1 MFEVIKNAAINAA
14 KQVVKFAGTK
24 AGKGTL
30 IGAGAVGV
38 GLTVAKI
45 FGKDDEDPKTE
56 FEVVNEK
63 PAEEAEAAEETEDE
77 AKTETE
83 E

>member
-45 FGKDDEDPKTE
+45 FGKDDEEPKAE
-56 FEVVNEK
+56 FEAPNEE
-63 PAEEAEAAEETEDE
+63 PAEAEAAEETEDE

>member
-45 FGKDDEDPKTE
+45 FGKNDEEPKTE
-56 FEVVNEK
+56 PETTNEA
-63 PAEEAEAAEETEDE
+63 PAEAEAAEDTEDE

>member
-56 FEVVNEK
+56 SEAPNEA
-63 PAEEAEAAEETEDE
+63 PAEAEAAEETEDE

>member
-1 MFEVIKNAAINAA
+1 MFEVIKNAAINAG
-14 KQVVKFAGTK
+14 KQAEKFVGTK

-30 IGAGAVGV
+30 IATIAVGV
-38 GLTVAKI
+38 GLTMAKI
-45 FGKDDEDPKTE
+45 FGKGDEEPKAEPETASE
-56 FEVVNEK
+56 A
-63 PAEEAEAAEETEDE
+63 PAEAEAAEETEDE

>member
-1 MFEVIKNAAINAA
+1 MFEVIKKAAINAA

-45 FGKDDEDPKTE
+45 FGKDDEEPKAE
-56 FEVVNEK
+56 FEVVNEA
-63 PAEEAEAAEETEDE
+63 PAEAEAAEETEDE

>member
-56 FEVVNEK
+56 PETASEA
-63 PAEEAEAAEETEDE
+63 PAEAETAEETEDE
-77 AKTETE
+77 AKIETE